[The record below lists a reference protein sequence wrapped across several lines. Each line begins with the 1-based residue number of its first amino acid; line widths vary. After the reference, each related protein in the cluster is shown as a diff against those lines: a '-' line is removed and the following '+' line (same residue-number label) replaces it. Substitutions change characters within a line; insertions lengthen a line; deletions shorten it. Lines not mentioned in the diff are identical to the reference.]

1 MIVKIYGGMRVH
13 EPPYTKAALAAAKQR
28 GVKLGGYRAG
38 AEMTAKIRKAGNE
51 ANAQKA
57 AQRAA
62 DIAPIIADLQAA
74 GATSLQAIAGGLNDR
89 SIPTARGGSWS
100 ATQVMRV
107 LARP

>member
-1 MIVKIYGGMRVH
+1 LK
-13 EPPYTKAALAAAKQR
+13 
-28 GVKLGGYRAG
+28 
-38 AEMTAKIRKAGNE
+38 AKIRKAGKE

-57 AQRAA
+57 VQRAA

-100 ATQVMRV
+100 ATQFIAGMERRGICVSRQQGTV
-107 LARP
+107 PVAEGVKIWLT

>member
-1 MIVKIYGGMRVH
+1 LK
-13 EPPYTKAALAAAKQR
+13 
-28 GVKLGGYRAG
+28 
-38 AEMTAKIRKAGNE
+38 AKIRKAGKE

-89 SIPTARGGSWS
+89 SIPTARGGRS
-100 ATQVMRV
+100 ATQFIAGMERRGICLSRQQGTVPV
-107 LARP
+107 AEGVKIWLT